1 MPCHY
6 DWERTLRQ
14 TRWRW
19 SLLQHHSALQA
30 RLRLWPGLLRLLLLL
45 LRVDVLGAWQL
56 RCSCSCSDMRLSG
69 GRVAVAVAGVEWRS
83 IDASLPLPPANSA
96 YNNMAED
103 LETAQLN
110 KVREHDMAWHGMD
123 GMLISYVVRHPPG
136 HQRRV
141 QGGWRVRQTADGRA
155 RKTYGDGWNEWDG
168 WMERMAS
175 CCHLAATASKLPSV
189 PGRRTRRDRTGQNGT
204 GQLTSPCPSPSPS
217 HLGQIWK
224 KNSPFLYD
232 LVITH
237 ALDWPSLT
245 CQWLP
250 DKERCVRDGFGQR
263 QTASKSVNA
272 SSQSNRFRCCSA
284 PPPAPQTRTTRST
297 A

>member
-1 MPCHY
+1 
-6 DWERTLRQ
+6 
-14 TRWRW
+14 
-19 SLLQHHSALQA
+19 
-30 RLRLWPGLLRLLLLL
+30 
-45 LRVDVLGAWQL
+45 
-56 RCSCSCSDMRLSG
+56 
-69 GRVAVAVAGVEWRS
+69 
-83 IDASLPLPPANSA
+83 
-96 YNNMAED
+96 
-103 LETAQLN
+103 
-110 KVREHDMAWHGMD
+110 MAWHGWDADLLRGPTPPRSSTKSTRWVEGQADSRRQSTEDVWRWVERMGWMD
-123 GMLISYVVRHPPG
+123 GTNGIMLPPRSHSIEAPFIPCRG
-136 HQRRV
+136 AR
-141 QGGWRVRQTADGRA
+141 QG
-155 RKTYGDGWNEWDG
+155 
-168 WMERMAS
+168 
-175 CCHLAATASKLPSV
+175 
-189 PGRRTRRDRTGQNGT
+189 RTGQYGT
-204 GQLTSPCPSPSPS
+204 GQLTSPHL
-217 HLGQIWK
+217 HLGQQIWK